1 MYSVWTFFFNRQF
14 ITQCA
19 KADHGSYFCN
29 YVQKRHANQENRR
42 EKREEKE
49 KKKKWR
55 GELINE
61 EREKSS

>member
-1 MYSVWTFFFNRQF
+1 MKVDRS
-14 ITQCA
+14 
-19 KADHGSYFCN
+19 SYFCD
-29 YVQKRHANQENRR
+29 YVQKRHAKQENRR

-55 GELINE
+55 GELIDE

>member
-1 MYSVWTFFFNRQF
+1 V
-14 ITQCA
+14 
-19 KADHGSYFCN
+19 KADRGSYFCD
-29 YVQKRHANQENRR
+29 YVQKRRAKQENKR

-61 EREKSS
+61 EKEKSS